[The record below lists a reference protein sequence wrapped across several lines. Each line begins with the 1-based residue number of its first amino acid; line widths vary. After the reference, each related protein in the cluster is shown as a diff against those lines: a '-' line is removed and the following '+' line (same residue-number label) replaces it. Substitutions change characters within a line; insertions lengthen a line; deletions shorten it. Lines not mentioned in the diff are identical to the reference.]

1 MGDMSRE
8 GVPIVGGAEAGVE
21 EGGERRRPVL
31 EIGPNLHLFRL
42 AKECKSPFNIVQ
54 CFMSIFQADLLSS
67 KCKI

>member
-31 EIGPNLHLFRL
+31 ESRPRR
-42 AKECKSPFNIVQ
+42 
-54 CFMSIFQADLLSS
+54 
-67 KCKI
+67 